1 MASSNSPIPVDDG
14 FNEYESGPKRQKSTT
29 SKVWD
34 EMTKLECENK
44 NELKAQCNH
53 CKTIFSAKSSSGTSH
68 LRRHLNSCLK
78 KVNKDITQY
87 TIATQPLLGGVPFIK
102 NYKFDADECRQAV
115 STFLVCGK
123 HSFRTVK
130 EPGFRHMMRIASP
143 NFKNI
148 SRYTAARDVLM
159 HYAKER
165 DRVKEELAKAPGL
178 ICLTSNNWNSEHT
191 NDEYI
196 CITAHWVDKD
206 WKLQK
211 RIVRF
216 RALFPPYD
224 GLNIADELVLC
235 LSQWGIDKKIFSITL
250 DNASYNDVMVSC
262 LKNHFCANRA
272 ILCDGAFFQVRC
284 CAHILNLIV
293 KAGLELA
300 DDVVGKIRN
309 GIKYIKKS
317 GICRKRF
324 YDVVDKSFH
333 LNVTKK
339 SRQDVCVRWNSTYL
353 MLESS
358 LYYKDVLDYW
368 SQRDKDYQIF
378 ALSNKEWRNVAILC
392 KFLKVFYDV
401 TCVFSGSNY
410 PMANLYFRGVW
421 KVHKL
426 LLNTIKGPHSFL
438 TPMVKQMQEKF
449 NKYWAEYSLILSC
462 AAILDPRYKLN
473 YVQYCFTTI
482 YGIHAS
488 DFFETILSN
497 LRLLFDEYVKRSKST
512 SSSLAGSSNVSDKN
526 PVDSSLNEHNVNSVD
541 FGFGGDFHESDY
553 YKRYLNES
561 STMSEKSQLDIYLV
575 ELALELN
582 SQIDVLDYWSK
593 SSVRYN
599 EISLLAR
606 DLFAIPIST
615 VASESAFNMGKKVIT
630 PLKSSLKPKTVQ
642 AVVCLDD
649 WIRAKGFSIEIGCK
663 NDDDDEDNEDDEDD
677 VSSIAF

>member
-1 MASSNSPIPVDDG
+1 MASSNTPIPVDDG
-14 FNEYESGPKRQKSTT
+14 FNEYESVVKRQKSTT

-53 CKTIFSAKSSSGTSH
+53 CKTVFSAKSSSGTSH

-78 KVNKDITQY
+78 KANKDITQY
-87 TIATQPLLGGVPFIK
+87 TIANQSSLGG
-102 NYKFDADECRQAV
+102 
-115 STFLVCGK
+115 
-123 HSFRTVK
+123 HSFRTVD

-148 SRYTAARDVLM
+148 SRHTAARDVLM
-159 HYAKER
+159 YYAKER

-178 ICLTSNNWNSEHT
+178 ICLTSDNWNSEHT

-211 RIVRF
+211 RIIRF

-262 LKNHFCANRA
+262 LKNRFRANRA

-300 DDVVGKIRN
+300 DDVVAKIRN

-317 GICRKRF
+317 GIRRKRF
-324 YDVVDKSFH
+324 YDMADK
-333 LNVTKK
+333 N
-339 SRQDVCVRWNSTYL
+339 
-353 MLESS
+353 
-358 LYYKDVLDYW
+358 VLDYW
-368 SQRDKDYQIF
+368 AQRDKDYQMF
-378 ALSNKEWRNVAILC
+378 ALSSEEWRNVAILC

-410 PMANLYFRGVW
+410 PTANLYFRGVW
-421 KVHKL
+421 NVHNVL
-426 LLNTIKGPHSFL
+426 LDTVKGPYSFL

-488 DFFETILSN
+488 DFVETILSN
-497 LRLLFDEYVKRSKST
+497 LRLLFDEYVKKSKST

-526 PVDSSLNEHNVNSVD
+526 PVDSSLDEHNVNSAD
-541 FGFGGDFHESDY
+541 FGGDFDESDD

-561 STMSEKSQLDIYLV
+561 STRSEKSQLDIYL
-575 ELALELN
+575 EEPELELN

-599 EISLLAR
+599 ELSLLAR
-606 DLFAIPIST
+606 NLLAIPIST
-615 VASESAFNMGKKVIT
+615 VASESAFSMGKKVIT
-630 PLKSSLKPKTVQ
+630 PLRSSLKPKMVQ

-649 WIRAKGFSIEIGCK
+649 WMRAKGFSTEIGCK
-663 NDDDDEDNEDDEDD
+663 NDEDDEDD

>member
-1 MASSNSPIPVDDG
+1 MTMASSNTPIPVDDG
-14 FNEYESGPKRQKSTT
+14 FNEYESAVKRQKSTT
-29 SKVWD
+29 S
-34 EMTKLECENK
+34 
-44 NELKAQCNH
+44 KAQCNH

-68 LRRHLNSCLK
+68 LRP
-78 KVNKDITQY
+78 I
-87 TIATQPLLGGVPFIK
+87 QPSPEGVPSIK
-102 NYKFDADECRQAV
+102 NYKFNADECRKAI

-123 HSFRTVK
+123 HSFRTVE
-130 EPGFRHMMRIASP
+130 EPAFRYMMRIASL

-148 SRYTAARDVLM
+148 SRHTAARDVLM
-159 HYAKER
+159 YYAKER

-178 ICLTSNNWNSEHT
+178 ICLTSDNWNSEHT

-211 RIVRF
+211 RIIRF
-216 RALFPPYD
+216 RALFPSYD
-224 GLNIADELVLC
+224 
-235 LSQWGIDKKIFSITL
+235 DKKIFSITL
-250 DNASYNDVMVSC
+250 DNASYNDVMVSS
-262 LKNHFCANRA
+262 

-309 GIKYIKKS
+309 GIRYIKKS
-317 GICRKRF
+317 GIRRKRF
-324 YDVVDKSFH
+324 YDVADKSFH

-339 SRQDVCVRWNSTYL
+339 LCQDVCVIWNYTYL

-368 SQRDKDYQIF
+368 GQRDKDYQIF
-378 ALSNKEWRNVAILC
+378 ALSNEEWRNVVILC

-401 TCVFSGSNY
+401 TCIFSGSNY
-410 PMANLYFRGVW
+410 PTANLYFRGVW
-421 KVHKL
+421 KVHKIL
-426 LLNTIKGPHSFL
+426 LDTVKGSYSFL

-473 YVQYCFTTI
+473 YVQYCFNTI
-482 YGIHAS
+482 YGVHAS
-488 DFFETILSN
+488 DFVETILSN
-497 LRLLFDEYVKRSKST
+497 LRLLFDEYVKKSKST
-512 SSSLAGSSNVSDKN
+512 SSSLGGSCNVSNKN
-526 PVDSSLNEHNVNSVD
+526 PVDSGLDEHNDNSAD
-541 FGFGGDFHESDY
+541 FGGYFDESDD

-561 STMSEKSQLDIYLV
+561 STRSEKSQLDIYL
-575 ELALELN
+575 EEPELELN

-593 SSVRYN
+593 SLIQYN
-599 EISLLAR
+599 ELSLLAR
-606 DLFAIPIST
+606 DLLAIPIST
-615 VASESAFNMGKKVIT
+615 VASKSAFSMGKKVIT
-630 PLKSSLKPKTVQ
+630 PLRSSLKPKTVQ

-649 WIRAKGFSIEIGCK
+649 WMQVKGFSAGNYYSRFIVRILYYFFI
-663 NDDDDEDNEDDEDD
+663 NL
-677 VSSIAF
+677 II

>member
-1 MASSNSPIPVDDG
+1 MTMASSNTPIPVDDE
-14 FNEYESGPKRQKSTT
+14 FNEYESAIKRQKYTT

-87 TIATQPLLGGVPFIK
+87 TISIQPSPEGVPSIK
-102 NYKFDADECRQAV
+102 NYKFDADECCKAI
-115 STFLVCGK
+115 STFIVCGK
-123 HSFRTVK
+123 HSFRTVE
-130 EPGFRHMMRIASP
+130 EPRFRYMMRIASP

-148 SRYTAARDVLM
+148 SRYTATRDVLM
-159 HYAKER
+159 YYAKER

-178 ICLTSNNWNSEHT
+178 ICLTSDNWNSEHT

-196 CITAHWVDKD
+196 CVTAYWVDKD

-211 RIVRF
+211 RIIRF

-235 LSQWGIDKKIFSITL
+235 LSQWGIDKKIFRITL

-262 LKNHFCANRA
+262 LKNRFRANRA

-293 KAGLELA
+293 KAGLGLA

-309 GIKYIKKS
+309 GISYIKKS
-317 GICRKRF
+317 GIRRIRF
-324 YDVVDKSFH
+324 YDVADKSFH

-339 SRQDVCVRWNSTYL
+339 LRQDVC
-353 MLESS
+353 
-358 LYYKDVLDYW
+358 
-368 SQRDKDYQIF
+368 
-378 ALSNKEWRNVAILC
+378 
-392 KFLKVFYDV
+392 
-401 TCVFSGSNY
+401 
-410 PMANLYFRGVW
+410 
-421 KVHKL
+421 
-426 LLNTIKGPHSFL
+426 FL

-462 AAILDPRYKLN
+462 VAILDPRYKLN
-473 YVQYCFTTI
+473 YVQYCFNTI
-482 YGIHAS
+482 YGVHAS
-488 DFFETILSN
+488 DFVETILSN
-497 LRLLFDEYVKRSKST
+497 LRLLFDEYVKKSKSM

-526 PVDSSLNEHNVNSVD
+526 PVDSGLDEHNDNSAD
-541 FGFGGDFHESDY
+541 FGGYFDESDD
-553 YKRYLNES
+553 YKWYLNES
-561 STMSEKSQLDIYLV
+561 STRSEKSQLDIYL
-575 ELALELN
+575 EEPELELN

-599 EISLLAR
+599 ELSLLAR
-606 DLFAIPIST
+606 DLLAIPIST
-615 VASESAFNMGKKVIT
+615 VASESAFSMGKKVIT
-630 PLKSSLKPKTVQ
+630 PFRSSLKPKTVQ

-649 WIRAKGFSIEIGCK
+649 WMRAKGFSAEIGCK
-663 NDDDDEDNEDDEDD
+663 KDDDDDDDNDDDD
-677 VSSIAF
+677 VSLVAF

>member
-1 MASSNSPIPVDDG
+1 MTMASSNTPIPVDDG
-14 FNEYESGPKRQKSTT
+14 FNEYESVVKRQKSTT

-44 NELKAQCNH
+44 NELKVQCNH
-53 CKTIFSAKSSSGTSH
+53 CKTIFSAKSSSETSH

-78 KVNKDITQY
+78 KVNKDIAQY
-87 TIATQPLLGGVPFIK
+87 IIATQPSPEGVPSIK
-102 NYKFDADECRQAV
+102 NYKFDADECRQAI

-123 HSFRTVK
+123 HSFGTVE
-130 EPGFRHMMRIASP
+130 EPGFRYMMRIVSP

-148 SRYTAARDVLM
+148 SRQTAIRDVLKY
-159 HYAKER
+159 YAKER
-165 DRVKEELAKAPGL
+165 DHVKEELAKTPGL
-178 ICLTSNNWNSEHT
+178 ICLTSDNWNSEHT

-196 CITAHWVDKD
+196 CVTAHWVDKD

-211 RIVRF
+211 RIIRF

-262 LKNHFCANRA
+262 LKNCFRANRA

-300 DDVVGKIRN
+300 DYVVCKIRN
-309 GIKYIKKS
+309 GIRYIKKS
-317 GICRKRF
+317 GIRRKRF
-324 YDVVDKSFH
+324 YDVADKSFH

-339 SRQDVCVRWNSTYL
+339 LRQDVCVRWNSTYL
-353 MLESS
+353 MLESF
-358 LYYKDVLDYW
+358 LYYKD
-368 SQRDKDYQIF
+368 
-378 ALSNKEWRNVAILC
+378 EWRNVAILC

-410 PMANLYFRGVW
+410 PTANLYFRGVW

-426 LLNTIKGPHSFL
+426 LIDIVKGPYSFL
-438 TPMVKQMQEKF
+438 TSMVKQMQEKF

-473 YVQYCFTTI
+473 YVQYCFKTI
-482 YGIHAS
+482 YGVHAS
-488 DFFETILSN
+488 DFVETILSN
-497 LRLLFDEYVKRSKST
+497 LRLLFDEYVKKSKSM

-526 PVDSSLNEHNVNSVD
+526 PVDSGLDEHNDNSAD
-541 FGFGGDFHESDY
+541 FGGYFDESDD

-561 STMSEKSQLDIYLV
+561 SARSEKSQLDIYL
-575 ELALELN
+575 EESELELN

-593 SSVRYN
+593 NSVRYN
-599 EISLLAR
+599 ELSLLAR
-606 DLFAIPIST
+606 DLLAIPIST
-615 VASESAFNMGKKVIT
+615 VASESAFSMGKKVIT
-630 PLKSSLKPKTVQ
+630 PIRSSLKPKTVQ
-642 AVVCLDD
+642 AVVYLDD
-649 WIRAKGFSIEIGCK
+649 WMRAKGFSAEIGCK
-663 NDDDDEDNEDDEDD
+663 KDDDDE
-677 VSSIAF
+677 VSSVAF

>member
-1 MASSNSPIPVDDG
+1 MASSNTPILVDDE
-14 FNEYESGPKRQKSTT
+14 FNEYESVVKRQKSTT

-34 EMTKLECENK
+34 EMTKLECDNK
-44 NELKAQCNH
+44 NELKAQFNH
-53 CKTIFSAKSSSGTSH
+53 CKTIFSAKSSSGTFH

-87 TIATQPLLGGVPFIK
+87 TIVTQPSPEGVPSIK
-102 NYKFDADECRQAV
+102 NYKFDVDECRQAI
-115 STFLVCGK
+115 STFL
-123 HSFRTVK
+123 
-130 EPGFRHMMRIASP
+130 GFRYMMRIASP

-148 SRYTAARDVLM
+148 NRQTATMDVLKY
-159 HYAKER
+159 YAKER
-165 DRVKEELAKAPGL
+165 DHVKEELAKAPGL

-211 RIVRF
+211 RIIRF

-262 LKNHFCANRA
+262 LKNRFRANRA

-300 DDVVGKIRN
+300 DDVH
-309 GIKYIKKS
+309 KKS
-317 GICRKRF
+317 GIRRKRF
-324 YDVVDKSFH
+324 YDVADKSFH

-339 SRQDVCVRWNSTYL
+339 LSQDVCVRWNSTYL

-368 SQRDKDYQIF
+368 GQRDKDYQMF
-378 ALSNKEWRNVAILC
+378 ALFSEEWRNVAILY

-401 TCVFSGSNY
+401 TCVFSGSNH
-410 PMANLYFRGVW
+410 PTANLYFRGVW

-426 LLNTIKGPHSFL
+426 LIDTVKGPYSFL

-473 YVQYCFTTI
+473 YVQYCFNTI

-488 DFFETILSN
+488 DFVETILSN
-497 LRLLFDEYVKRSKST
+497 LRLLFDEYVKKSNSM
-512 SSSLAGSSNVSDKN
+512 SSSLAGSSYVSNKN
-526 PVDSSLNEHNVNSVD
+526 PVD
-541 FGFGGDFHESDY
+541 FGGYFDESDD
-553 YKRYLNES
+553 YKLYLNES
-561 STMSEKSQLDIYLV
+561 STRSEKSQLNIYL
-575 ELALELN
+575 EEPELELN

-599 EISLLAR
+599 ELSLLAR
-606 DLFAIPIST
+606 DLLTIPIST
-615 VASESAFNMGKKVIT
+615 VASESAFSMGKKVTT
-630 PLKSSLKPKTVQ
+630 PLRSSLKPKTVQ
-642 AVVCLDD
+642 FVVCFDD
-649 WIRAKGFSIEIGCK
+649 WMRAKGFSA
-663 NDDDDEDNEDDEDD
+663 
-677 VSSIAF
+677 VAF

>member
-1 MASSNSPIPVDDG
+1 MASSNTPIPVDDG
-14 FNEYESGPKRQKSTT
+14 FNEYESAVKRQKSTT

-34 EMTKLECENK
+34 EMTKLDCENK

-53 CKTIFSAKSSSGTSH
+53 YKTIFSAKSSSGTSH
-68 LRRHLNSCLK
+68 LRRHLNSYLK

-87 TIATQPLLGGVPFIK
+87 TIAIQPSPEGVPSIK
-102 NYKFDADECRQAV
+102 NYKFDADECRKAI

-123 HSFRTVK
+123 HSFRTVE
-130 EPGFRHMMRIASP
+130 EPAFRYMMRIASP

-148 SRYTAARDVLM
+148 SRHIAARDVLM
-159 HYAKER
+159 YYAKER

-178 ICLTSNNWNSEHT
+178 ICLTSDNWNSEHT

-196 CITAHWVDKD
+196 CVTAHWVDKD

-211 RIVRF
+211 RIIRF

-262 LKNHFCANRA
+262 LKNRFRANRA

-293 KAGLELA
+293 KTGLELA

-309 GIKYIKKS
+309 GIRYIKKS
-317 GICRKRF
+317 RIRRKRF
-324 YDVVDKSFH
+324 YDVADKSFH

-339 SRQDVCVRWNSTYL
+339 LRQDVCVRWNSTYL

-368 SQRDKDYQIF
+368 GQRDKDYQIF
-378 ALSNKEWRNVAILC
+378 ALSNEEWRNVVILC

-401 TCVFSGSNY
+401 TCIFSGSNY
-410 PMANLYFRGVW
+410 PTANLYFRGVW
-421 KVHKL
+421 KVHKVL
-426 LLNTIKGPHSFL
+426 LDTVKGPYSFL

-473 YVQYCFTTI
+473 YVQYCFNTI
-482 YGIHAS
+482 YGVHAS
-488 DFFETILSN
+488 DFVETILSN
-497 LRLLFDEYVKRSKST
+497 LRLLFDEYVKKSKST
-512 SSSLAGSSNVSDKN
+512 SSSLGGSCNVSDKN
-526 PVDSSLNEHNVNSVD
+526 PVDSGLDEHNDNSAD
-541 FGFGGDFHESDY
+541 FGGYFDESDD

-561 STMSEKSQLDIYLV
+561 STRSEKSQLDIYL
-575 ELALELN
+575 EEPELELN

-593 SSVRYN
+593 NSVRYN
-599 EISLLAR
+599 ELSLLAR
-606 DLFAIPIST
+606 DLLAIPIST
-615 VASESAFNMGKKVIT
+615 VASELAFSMGKKVIT
-630 PLKSSLKPKTVQ
+630 PLRSSLKPKTVQ

-649 WIRAKGFSIEIGCK
+649 WMRAKGFSAGNYDSRFIVRILYYFFI
-663 NDDDDEDNEDDEDD
+663 NL
-677 VSSIAF
+677 II